1 MSNFIK
7 FGVGVNEIRLNKQDI
22 VSIKKVS
29 SSRVEITYRTI
40 DPTGKNPYIIEQ
52 ELTSMPDAEYEN
64 LIKIID
70 ED

>member
-7 FGVGVNEIRLNKQDI
+7 FGMGVNETRLNKQDV

-40 DPTGKNPYIIEQ
+40 DPTGKNPYIIAQ
-52 ELTSMPDAEYEN
+52 ELIGMPDAEYEN